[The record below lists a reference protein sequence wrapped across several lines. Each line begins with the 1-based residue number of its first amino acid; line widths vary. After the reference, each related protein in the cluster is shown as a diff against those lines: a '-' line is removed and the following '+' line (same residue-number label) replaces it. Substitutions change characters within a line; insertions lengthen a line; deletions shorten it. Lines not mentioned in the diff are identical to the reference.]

1 MKIKI
6 YRYFIVIWL
15 IILSLCIIWRVKPI
29 VESSESFFI
38 GTFVA
43 LMAIAVAFIVGYQII
58 NAIHIKDKIDQLF
71 SINDDLTKRNESL
84 KTQMSIKLKE
94 LDDDTN
100 ALNAVILENGYIFEA
115 LICYQGLPYGTHGFE
130 SFVKM
135 HRAILPALEYP
146 SNNLGFIFSNLRHFI
161 VEIETQHFFGGSHYM
176 NDDKVLRCGNPN
188 SPYFNKSLKD
198 SINDLLKPL
207 KEEELKVRKHPNF
220 VRIEIE
226 YNRVMKKFYNHIE
239 KCSVTPCYAFPIN
252 ERQWADE

>member
-1 MKIKI
+1 MKIKL
-6 YRYFIVIWL
+6 YRYFIIIWL
-15 IILSLCIIWRVKPI
+15 IVLSLSLTWRVKPI

-58 NAIHIKDKIDQLF
+58 NAIHIKEKIEQLF
-71 SINDDLTKRNESL
+71 SISDELTKRNELL

-94 LDDDTN
+94 LDDDTSS
-100 ALNAVILENGYIFEA
+100 LNAVILENGYILEA

-130 SFVKM
+130 SFLKM

-176 NDDKVLRCGNPN
+176 DDNQVLRCGNPN
-188 SPYFNKSLKD
+188 SPYFNKTLKEG
-198 SINDLLKPL
+198 INDLMKPL
-207 KEEELKVRKHPNF
+207 KEEELKVREHPNF
-220 VRIEIE
+220 GRIEFE
-226 YNRVMKKFYNHIE
+226 YNRVMKKFYYHIE
-239 KCSVTPCYAFPIN
+239 KCSVTPCYTFPIE

>member
-1 MKIKI
+1 MKIKL
-6 YRYFIVIWL
+6 YRYFIIIWL
-15 IILSLCIIWRVKPI
+15 IVLSLSLTWRVKPI

-58 NAIHIKDKIDQLF
+58 NAIHIKEKIEQLF
-71 SINDDLTKRNESL
+71 SINDELTKRNELL

-94 LDDDTN
+94 LDDDTSS
-100 ALNAVILENGYIFEA
+100 LNAVILENGYILEA

-130 SFVKM
+130 SFLKM

-176 NDDKVLRCGNPN
+176 DDNQVLRCGNPN
-188 SPYFNKSLKD
+188 SPYFNKTLKEG
-198 SINDLLKPL
+198 INDLMKPL
-207 KEEELKVRKHPNF
+207 KEEELKVREHPNF
-220 VRIEIE
+220 GRIEFE
-226 YNRVMKKFYNHIE
+226 YNRVMKKFYYHIE
-239 KCSVTPCYAFPIN
+239 KCSVTPCYTFPIE
-252 ERQWADE
+252 ERQWSDE